1 MLNKL
6 ILALFL
12 TAVLVQGSDIGTRKS
27 EELRAKVLGH
37 SDIPKLSAAEYKYFL
52 EEAPRPYDV
61 VVFFTAP
68 NCNMCDE
75 VESELATVANL
86 YKKSGAIYPQ
96 NSENK
101 KQRAVYFVKMAFEA
115 STKDIFVGL
124 QFRSVPNILVS
135 TPKILR
141 LRDNE
146 KVEHYRSFMWQISM
160 SDGTLTSQKL
170 LEHVN
175 KKTGRDVQY
184 KESIINLFIV
194 LVFLIGILGAGVLAF
209 LKFRPFFLSNKLWFI
224 GSMIVYF
231 ICMSGIVYNILHG
244 VPFNNVDRDGNVEW
258 FHSGGRSQFGAE
270 GYIMSATVSIL
281 GILFITLLHLPK
293 VADNTNGKIV
303 YLIIF
308 LLIFLL
314 LKWVESIYK
323 WKSSFYNP
331 IFFPPAHYIHG
342 PLSNDQGN
350 NI

>member
-52 EEAPRPYDV
+52 EESPRPYDV

-75 VESELATVANL
+75 VEAELSTVANL

-101 KQRAVYFVKMAFEA
+101 KQRAVYFVKMTFEA
-115 STKDIFVGL
+115 ATKDIFVGL

-146 KVEHYRSFMWQISM
+146 KVEHYRSFLWQISM

-170 LEHVN
+170 LDHVN
-175 KKTGRDVQY
+175 KKTGRNVEY

-194 LVFLIGILGAGVLAF
+194 LVFLVGILGAGVFAF
-209 LKFRPFFLSNKLWFI
+209 LKFRPFFLSTKLWFI
-224 GSMIVYF
+224 GSMVLFLKSQLLFLSNSRLF
-231 ICMSGIVYNILHG
+231 ISFACQVLCTIFYMVSHSTMLTKMEMSNG
-244 VPFNNVDRDGNVEW
+244 
-258 FHSGGRSQFGAE
+258 
-270 GYIMSATVSIL
+270 SIL
-281 GILFITLLHLPK
+281 EEDLNL
-293 VADNTNGKIV
+293 V
-303 YLIIF
+303 
-308 LLIFLL
+308 
-314 LKWVESIYK
+314 LKDISCPQLSLSSVSCSSLYFTSPNSLKTEMQ
-323 WKSSFYNP
+323 KSSIWSSF
-331 IFFPPAHYIHG
+331 
-342 PLSNDQGN
+342 
-350 NI
+350 

>member
-12 TAVLVQGSDIGTRKS
+12 SAVLVQASDLGTRKS

-37 SDIPKLSAAEYKYFL
+37 SDIPKLSAAEYKRFL

-75 VESELATVANL
+75 VEAELTQVANL
-86 YKKSGAIYPQ
+86 YKNSGAIYPI
-96 NSENK
+96 NDENK
-101 KQRAVYFVKMAFEA
+101 KQRAVYFVKVSFEA
-115 STKDIFVGL
+115 ATKEIFVGL

-146 KVEHYRSFMWQISM
+146 KVEHYRSFLWQISM

-170 LEHVN
+170 LDHVN
-175 KKTGRDVQY
+175 KKTGRSVEY
-184 KESIINLFIV
+184 KESILNLFIV
-194 LVFLIGILGAGVLAF
+194 LIFLGGFLAAGVFAF
-209 LKFRPFFLSNKLWFI
+209 LKFRPFFLSSKLWMV
-224 GSMIVYF
+224 GSMVVYF
-231 ICMSGIVYNILHG
+231 ICMSGIVYNIIHN

-270 GYIMSATVSIL
+270 GYIMSGTISVLGLLLIL
-281 GILFITLLHLPK
+281 LLQLPK
-293 VADNTNGKIV
+293 YTESTNGKII
-303 YLIIF
+303 YLGIF

-331 IFFPPAHYIHG
+331 IFFPPAHYMHG